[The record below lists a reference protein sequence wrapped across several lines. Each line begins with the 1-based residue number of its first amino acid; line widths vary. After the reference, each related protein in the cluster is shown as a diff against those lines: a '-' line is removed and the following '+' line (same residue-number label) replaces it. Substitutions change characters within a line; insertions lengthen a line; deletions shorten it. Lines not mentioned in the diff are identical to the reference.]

1 MSATGEIVAHAFE
14 EAKSL
19 TNLTS
24 GSLARDTRNVAREGG
39 SIPQDLL
46 QRRLHAPNTLEIQE
60 EPNWE

>member
-39 SIPQDLL
+39 SIPQDRL
-46 QRRLHAPNTLEIQE
+46 Q
-60 EPNWE
+60 